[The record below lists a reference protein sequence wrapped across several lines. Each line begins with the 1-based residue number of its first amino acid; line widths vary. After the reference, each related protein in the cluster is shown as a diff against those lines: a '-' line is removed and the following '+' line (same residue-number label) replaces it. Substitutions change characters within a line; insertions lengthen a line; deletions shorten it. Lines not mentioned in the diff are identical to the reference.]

1 MLLSGQLGVAL
12 YLSTVDYT
20 ILLCVHW
27 NGETIK
33 SQASWWRCYV
43 QKYNVYQLI
52 EKEKL
57 SLHNH
62 LKIKTVTF
70 HKHQ

>member
-27 NGETIK
+27 NGET
-33 SQASWWRCYV
+33 
-43 QKYNVYQLI
+43 
-52 EKEKL
+52 
-57 SLHNH
+57 
-62 LKIKTVTF
+62 
-70 HKHQ
+70 